1 MVAFPLTLNDDLV
14 VVTKNAITIRIAAE
28 EIRVSGRSSSGVRL
42 INLHEDDLITSVSS
56 VSKILDDKEEEFSET
71 DD

>member
-1 MVAFPLTLNDDLV
+1 MQDDLLWEIEE
-14 VVTKNAITIRIAAE
+14 TKRIAAE